1 MEASVAHRPW
11 EDSRPAP
18 NTNGHNGS
26 QTTITTLP
34 SISTLTAAMQVD
46 KAPIP
51 VASGEKSPA
60 QASMNT
66 LERDSGTWSMPQS
79 TRTFTSSFSPPYFPF
94 GPTLST
100 VHGVS
105 GIANTVTGSSTYS
118 STTNNTNGY
127 HQHSFLMSSQQSP
140 NRLSGVSEPPA
151 APTAVSSPVSSHAS
165 PGQNPVL
172 PSINQAM
179 DPHQQQQLQQQ
190 QQQQQQQQGQ
200 RQDYT
205 ESRRSSIDSRM
216 NQGISAL
223 QINPTSPYHS
233 TNASQSSVVSGMPR
247 DRMSYSHHS
256 TTSSRFPPGQSANHQ
271 PPLSPLG
278 PRSQDHRSQF
288 PAGRTAPPIS
298 SNPRPEEFHADSPV
312 PGQAYAFPDPSI
324 SHHHPSSLNAQGP
337 APPISNNPR
346 PETFH
351 AENPVPGQ
359 AYAFP
364 DPSFSRASTISAQTD
379 RPSNQFTRR
388 HSTAESM
395 NSSIYTTESRLPAG
409 QQGTYYHS

>member
-1 MEASVAHRPW
+1 METSVAHRPW

-18 NTNGHNGS
+18 TTNGHSVS
-26 QTTITTLP
+26 QTTLTTLP
-34 SISTLTAAMQVD
+34 SISTLTASMPVD
-46 KAPIP
+46 KAPVA

-79 TRTFTSSFSPPYFPF
+79 TR
-94 GPTLST
+94 
-100 VHGVS
+100 
-105 GIANTVTGSSTYS
+105 SSTYS

-140 NRLSGVSEPPA
+140 NRLSGVSEPPS
-151 APTAVSSPVSSHAS
+151 TATAISSPVSSHAS

-172 PSINQAM
+172 PSINHTM
-179 DPHQQQQLQQQ
+179 DSHQQQQQHQHQQQQQLQQHQ
-190 QQQQQQQQGQ
+190 QQQQQ
-200 RQDYT
+200 RPDYP

-247 DRMSYSHHS
+247 DRMSYPHHTS
-256 TTSSRFPPGQSANHQ
+256 SSRFPPGQSNQA
-271 PPLSPLG
+271 PLSPLG
-278 PRSQDHRSQF
+278 PRAQDHRGPF

-324 SHHHPSSLNAQGP
+324 AHHHTSSLTAQGP
-337 APPISNNPR
+337 APPISHNPR

-364 DPSFSRASTISAQTD
+364 DPSFSRASTISAPND

-388 HSTAESM
+388 HSTADSM

-409 QQGTYYHS
+409 QQGIYHLSIFSSNFD